1 MNRESLENSSRLHA
15 LEAEVK
21 HLKGLLNKVSAPHKD
36 IKGSIDHWLELK
48 LEGLIQKQLAYEDL
62 VIAVLKEIG
71 RSVDIDRVSIYDHD
85 DSLNG
90 YLAKYQWCNDRYQE
104 YYPSDLIIQ
113 DNENPLINPTHEN
126 AFTTCFLNQ
135 DLEKSLALKFEIFQV
150 QSLLILSYS
159 SAEIQNGFVV
169 FETCSFNREWYDFEI
184 QEQIVNFKIV
194 LSYLN
199 SYWYKKN
206 EERDLYY
213 RNLLHNATRII
224 SKDKQTKKSIYKIF
238 DLIGKGLHI
247 SKVYFVP
254 KASFSNHHEFY
265 WSNNPEAEENG
276 LIGLDVEKLI
286 GNKKREEAFIF
297 TAQNLAKENIDGVSN
312 CNVSVNTIVCNTE
325 VQGWLVTEF
334 KDDTVIDIFRYTPF
348 INSVA
353 HLVSSLFCDLY
364 QESEL
369 NTRCLYLLEANR
381 ALTIKESFLE
391 GVLKNAPVGIVKLI
405 DGTVKLINDK
415 VCEIFELGSEEIL
428 NKPLQELLNNSDTQH
443 LLEQIK
449 RENSV
454 ANKVFEIKVGLYTKV
469 LSVLGS
475 LDYSNKDNGHLL
487 FISDVTSQFNID
499 QKYSELKDRYEKI
512 LETSID
518 GVIITDINANVKF
531 INKSARELLH
541 YDLVEANHLNLESL
555 LSQDSTTFFNEM
567 HAVLYSG
574 NLYRVCSCLKDKD
587 GKKINVDLCVNKVL
601 IDHKEHYY
609 ITVHEISFAQS
620 QDPILVASE
629 KEFKRLAHNSP
640 DIILR
645 LNRERKILFY
655 NEALISH
662 FSFLKDNEVIG
673 KSLTELNVY
682 NELVGSTWKSK
693 IDDAINFKEKTSMEL
708 GFSDESLDLY
718 FDWII
723 TPELNDAG
731 EVDSLL
737 AIGRSLTERKKFEKQ
752 LMEAKVKAEESDKL
766 KSSFLANM
774 SHELRTPLNAI
785 VGFSALLR
793 GSGISEE
800 EKEDYVDVIHK
811 NSDSLM
817 SLINNIIDVAKI
829 ESGKISV
836 EKEEVDIHE
845 ILKSLYADFSPKVEI
860 EHKGR
865 VKLYL
870 SIPKN
875 EKCILISDPIRLRQ
889 MLVNLIGNAIKF
901 TIKGFIEF
909 GYTRDGDLIRFFVK
923 DTGIGISEAKQK
935 IIFQPFRKEVE
946 SNNQIYGGT
955 GVGLSI
961 CEKIIQAL
969 GGEIGLNSEKGEGS
983 EFFFTHPIEVVNSDD
998 IKNVISHKTITI
1010 SNPVLPKNYYWPNK
1024 LILLVDENSS
1034 SHLQMRKFIE
1044 KTGLTLVSARTAAGA
1059 SKLLMNRKDI
1069 HLVLMDLKFPDSTGQ
1084 ELVRVIKGMNKSI
1097 PVIAHSEVAVNGN
1110 CSDILN
1116 QGFDACISKPTQ
1128 KDELLMVMDKFLV
1141 EANNTK

>member
-1 MNRESLENSSRLHA
+1 MNRESLGNSSRLHA

-21 HLKGLLNKVSAPHKD
+21 HLKGLLKKVSAPHRD
-36 IKGSIDHWLELK
+36 SKGSIDNWLELK
-48 LEGLIQKQLAYEDL
+48 LKGLIQKKLSYEEL
-62 VIAVLKEIG
+62 VITILKEIG
-71 RSVDIDRVSIYDHD
+71 QSVDIDRVSIYNHD
-85 DSLNG
+85 DTVNG

-113 DNENPLINPTHEN
+113 DNENPLTNPTHEN
-126 AFTTCFLNQ
+126 AFTTCSLNQ
-135 DLEKSLALKFEIFQV
+135 DIEKSLALKFEIFQV

-159 SAEIQNGFVV
+159 SAEIENGFVV
-169 FETCSFNREWYDFEI
+169 FETCAFNREWYDFEI
-184 QEQIVNFKIV
+184 HEQIANLKVV

-199 SYWYKKN
+199 TYWHKKN
-206 EERDLYY
+206 EEKDLLYRDLL
-213 RNLLHNATRII
+213 NKATHVIGN
-224 SKDKQTKKSIYKIF
+224 DKQTKKAIFKTF
-238 DLIGKGLHI
+238 DLIGKGLHLN
-247 SKVYFVP
+247 KVYFVP
-254 KASFSNHHEFY
+254 KTSFSNHHEFY
-265 WSNNPEAEENG
+265 WSNDPDEDENG
-276 LIGLDVEKLI
+276 LIGLDIERLI
-286 GNKKREEAFIF
+286 GNTPIESGFIF
-297 TAQNLAKENIDGVSN
+297 NAQDLSKENIEGISN
-312 CNVSVNTIVCNTE
+312 CSVSVNTIVCNNDH
-325 VQGWLVTEF
+325 QGWLVTEF
-334 KDDTVIDIFRYTPF
+334 KQNKLIDIFRYKPF
-348 INSVA
+348 IDSIA
-353 HLVSSLFCDLY
+353 QIASSLFCDLY
-364 QESEL
+364 LESEL

-381 ALTIKESFLE
+381 GLAIKESFLE
-391 GVLKNAPVGIVKLI
+391 GVLKNAPVGILKLI

-415 VCEIFELGSEEIL
+415 VCEIFELGSEEIV
-428 NKPLQELLNNSDTQH
+428 NKTLQELLNNSGSQH

-449 RENSV
+449 KGNTV
-454 ANKVFEIKVGLYTKV
+454 INKVFEIKVGLYTKV
-469 LSVLGS
+469 LSVVGAIDL
-475 LDYSNKDNGHLL
+475 SNKDSGHIL
-487 FISDVTSQFNID
+487 FVSDISSQFNID

-518 GVIITDINANVKF
+518 GVIITDVNANVKF
-531 INKSARELLH
+531 INKSARELLK

-555 LSQDSTTFFNEM
+555 LSQEFTVFFNEM
-567 HAVLYSG
+567 HAVLNSG
-574 NLYRVCSCLKDKD
+574 NLYRVCTCLKNKD
-587 GKKINVDLCVNKVL
+587 GKNLNVDLCVNKIQ

-609 ITVHEISFAQS
+609 FTVHEISYAQS
-620 QDPILVASE
+620 QYPSLVASE
-629 KEFKRLAHNSP
+629 EEFKRLAQNSP

-655 NEALISH
+655 NEALINH
-662 FSFLKDNEVIG
+662 FSFLKDKDVIG

-682 NELVGSTWKSK
+682 NELVGATWQTKV
-693 IDDAINFKEKTSMEL
+693 DDAINFNEKISMEL

-731 EVDSLL
+731 EVDCLL

-793 GSGISEE
+793 GSEISEE

-836 EKEEVDIHE
+836 EKEEIDIHE
-845 ILKSLYADFSPKVEI
+845 ILQSLYSDFTTKVEI

-875 EKCILISDPIRLRQ
+875 EKCILNSDPIRLRQ

-909 GYTRDGDLIRFFVK
+909 GYVRAGDFVRFFVK
-923 DTGIGISEAKQK
+923 DTGIGISESKQRV
-935 IIFQPFRKEVE
+935 IFQPFRKEVE

-961 CEKIIQAL
+961 CEKIIKAL
-969 GGEIGLNSEKGEGS
+969 GGEIGLSSEKGEGS
-983 EFFFTHPIEVVNSDD
+983 EFFFTHPIVNTKGEDERNVV
-998 IKNVISHKTITI
+998 SHKTITI

-1084 ELVRVIKGMNKSI
+1084 ELVQIIKRMNKSI
-1097 PVIAHSEVAVNGN
+1097 SVIAHSEKAINGK
-1110 CSDILN
+1110 CSEILN

-1128 KDELLMVMDKFLV
+1128 KEELLMVMDKFLV